1 MAGDSV
7 ESQPRFITEE
17 TEFVGKGDHT
27 QSRHRRSR
35 SRSANRLTPSA
46 LSLSDEH
53 FYQDLEDYVKEM
65 TTTDNMEPDV
75 WTQLQQKESDLLLA
89 AELGKAL
96 LEKNEELKKEQDK
109 ITEEYS
115 KKLEELEQEK
125 HLLRRRLDTTQG
137 EYESRILELQ
147 NDIRELT
154 TKIGSRD
161 TSVKQRDEEKASLI
175 AELTAQNSR
184 LTAQL
189 KESSAT
195 EQQLMAQL
203 EGLKDQCSMRK
214 TSLQDHVHS
223 LSSLKAELALVS
235 DKKADLERRLTG
247 SLQDKENLM
256 QQLEEAND
264 RIVALER
271 QLKEQE
277 HLYHNTLKELERLQ
291 RSHDTLA
298 ERIGTPDTTDVT
310 ESARS
315 LHAEMETEPDDDDDD
330 GWLRKEAVQVYKQLR
345 ALSLQLNT
353 GHDDDSGLHSD
364 LSISSLDGDESSTLR
379 RGALLAACADAVAAY
394 ATLEGSRV
402 RDSIAAHARRAL
414 ERERQI
420 DEKNEV
426 IADLSSKLSVAE
438 VEPRAAAEERDKLLN
453 DANYSSLQNDEA
465 VTQARRERDEAIERK
480 KTAEVA
486 LAKTRV
492 ELMQANSQLY
502 EAVRQ
507 KVDLGQQLEQWQ
519 MDMQELIDE
528 QMKHKL
534 TSEKRRKL
542 PSTHQRRRALR
553 ASSDFFFS
561 DDLLRARGLPPYTKL
576 PYQSRLPLRPLHLIS
591 DGDESSTLRCGALL
605 AACADA
611 VAAYATLEGSRVRDS
626 IAAHAR
632 RALERERQ
640 IDEKNEVI
648 ADLSSKLSVAEVEL
662 RAAAEERDKLLNDA
676 NYSSLQNDEA
686 VTQARRERDEAIE
699 RKKTAEVALAKTRV
713 ELMQANSQLYE
724 AVRQKVD
731 LGQQLEQWQM
741 DMQELIDEQMKHK
754 LTSEK
759 RRKLPDPPAPTRAS
773 RLLGFFQR

>member
-7 ESQPRFITEE
+7 ESKPHFITEE
-17 TEFVGKGDHT
+17 TEFIGKGDTIPHT
-27 QSRHRRSR
+27 KHRRSR

-65 TTTDNMEPDV
+65 TTTENMEPDV
-75 WTQLQQKESDLLLA
+75 WTQLHQKESDLLLA

-96 LEKNEELKKEQDK
+96 LDKNEELKKEQERV
-109 ITEEYS
+109 TEEYS

-137 EYESRILELQ
+137 EYEARILELQ

-195 EQQLMAQL
+195 EAQLMAQL

-247 SLQDKENLM
+247 SLQDKDHLM

-298 ERIGTPDTTDVT
+298 ERIGTPDATDVT

-315 LHAEMETEPDDDDDD
+315 LHAEMETEPEDDDD

-345 ALSLQLNT
+345 SLSLQLNT

-364 LSISSLDGDESSTLR
+364 LSISSLDGDEASTLR

-420 DEKNEV
+420 DEKNE
-426 IADLSSKLSVAE
+426 L
-438 VEPRAAAEERDKLLN
+438 
-453 DANYSSLQNDEA
+453 
-465 VTQARRERDEAIERK
+465 
-480 KTAEVA
+480 
-486 LAKTRV
+486 
-492 ELMQANSQLY
+492 
-502 EAVRQ
+502 
-507 KVDLGQQLEQWQ
+507 
-519 MDMQELIDE
+519 
-528 QMKHKL
+528 
-534 TSEKRRKL
+534 
-542 PSTHQRRRALR
+542 
-553 ASSDFFFS
+553 
-561 DDLLRARGLPPYTKL
+561 
-576 PYQSRLPLRPLHLIS
+576 
-591 DGDESSTLRCGALL
+591 
-605 AACADA
+605 
-611 VAAYATLEGSRVRDS
+611 
-626 IAAHAR
+626 
-632 RALERERQ
+632 
-640 IDEKNEVI
+640 I

-699 RKKTAEVALAKTRV
+699 RKKTAEVSLAKTRV

-741 DMQELIDEQMKHK
+741 DMQELIEEQMKHK

-759 RRKLPDPPAPTRAS
+759 RRKLPEPPAPAPTRAA

>member
-7 ESQPRFITEE
+7 QSNPHFTSE
-17 TEFVGKGDHT
+17 TEFIGKGDQDHAHT
-27 QSRHRRSR
+27 KHRRSR
-35 SRSANRLTPSA
+35 SRSANRLTP

-65 TTTDNMEPDV
+65 TTATESMEPDV
-75 WTQLQQKESDLLLA
+75 WSQLQQKESDLLLA

-96 LEKNEELKKEQDK
+96 LDKNEELKKDQER

-137 EYESRILELQ
+137 EYEARILELQ

-195 EQQLMAQL
+195 EAQLMAQL

-247 SLQDKENLM
+247 SLQDKDNLT

-298 ERIGTPDTTDVT
+298 ERIGTPDATDVT

-345 ALSLQLNT
+345 SLSLQLNT

-364 LSISSLDGDESSTLR
+364 LSISSLDGDEASTLR

-402 RDSIAAHARRAL
+402 RDSIA
-414 ERERQI
+414 
-420 DEKNEV
+420 
-426 IADLSSKLSVAE
+426 S
-438 VEPRAAAEERDKLLN
+438 
-453 DANYSSLQNDEA
+453 
-465 VTQARRERDEAIERK
+465 
-480 KTAEVA
+480 
-486 LAKTRV
+486 
-492 ELMQANSQLY
+492 
-502 EAVRQ
+502 
-507 KVDLGQQLEQWQ
+507 
-519 MDMQELIDE
+519 
-528 QMKHKL
+528 
-534 TSEKRRKL
+534 
-542 PSTHQRRRALR
+542 
-553 ASSDFFFS
+553 
-561 DDLLRARGLPPYTKL
+561 
-576 PYQSRLPLRPLHLIS
+576 
-591 DGDESSTLRCGALL
+591 
-605 AACADA
+605 
-611 VAAYATLEGSRVRDS
+611 
-626 IAAHAR
+626 HAR

-662 RAAAEERDKLLNDA
+662 RAAAEERDKMLNDA

-686 VTQARRERDEAIE
+686 VTQARKERDEAIE
-699 RKKTAEVALAKTRV
+699 RKKTAEVSLAKTRV

-741 DMQELIDEQMKHK
+741 DMQELIEEQMKHK

>member
-7 ESQPRFITEE
+7 ESNPHFITTE
-17 TEFVGKGDHT
+17 TEFIGKGDHT
-27 QSRHRRSR
+27 HTKHRRSR

-65 TTTDNMEPDV
+65 TTTTENMEPDV

-96 LEKNEELKKEQDK
+96 LDKNEELKKEQER

-137 EYESRILELQ
+137 EYEARILELQ

-175 AELTAQNSR
+175 ADLTAQNSR

-195 EQQLMAQL
+195 EAQLMAQL

-256 QQLEEAND
+256 QQLEEAHD

-298 ERIGTPDTTDVT
+298 ERIGTPDATDVT

-364 LSISSLDGDESSTLR
+364 LSISSLDGDEASTLR
-379 RGALLAACADAVAAY
+379 R
-394 ATLEGSRV
+394 
-402 RDSIAAHARRAL
+402 
-414 ERERQI
+414 
-420 DEKNEV
+420 
-426 IADLSSKLSVAE
+426 
-438 VEPRAAAEERDKLLN
+438 
-453 DANYSSLQNDEA
+453 
-465 VTQARRERDEAIERK
+465 
-480 KTAEVA
+480 
-486 LAKTRV
+486 
-492 ELMQANSQLY
+492 
-502 EAVRQ
+502 
-507 KVDLGQQLEQWQ
+507 
-519 MDMQELIDE
+519 
-528 QMKHKL
+528 
-534 TSEKRRKL
+534 
-542 PSTHQRRRALR
+542 
-553 ASSDFFFS
+553 
-561 DDLLRARGLPPYTKL
+561 
-576 PYQSRLPLRPLHLIS
+576 
-591 DGDESSTLRCGALL
+591 GALL

-676 NYSSLQNDEA
+676 NYNSLQNDEA

-699 RKKTAEVALAKTRV
+699 RKKTAEVSLAKTRV

-759 RRKLPDPPAPTRAS
+759 RRKLPEPPAPTRAS